1 MNASVVPH
9 TMSYVDS
16 ERRSGQGGRKV
27 VERPAMQLT
36 HFEIQ
41 IDRHLLLSTARPR
54 TESCKSWDGGMIVP
68 SYYVQHQHG
77 PTKLRSVGY
86 YTQTKHTRAQSK
98 TQQSP
103 CLRKSH
109 YSTRGVKASDL
120 LCTNVIP
127 SALSESAILLAD
139 VVCPAV
145 LAAVDGNGHQSED
158 SHTSMATQLK

>member
-1 MNASVVPH
+1 MYVCTMNASVVPH

-77 PTKLRSVGY
+77 PTKLLKERRIL
-86 YTQTKHTRAQSK
+86 HTNK
-98 TQQSP
+98 TH
-103 CLRKSH
+103 KS
-109 YSTRGVKASDL
+109 SIE
-120 LCTNVIP
+120 N
-127 SALSESAILLAD
+127 
-139 VVCPAV
+139 
-145 LAAVDGNGHQSED
+145 AAVSVSSQKP
-158 SHTSMATQLK
+158 L